1 MPDNTAEP
9 WWSWAPTFPRKAIIS
24 AMVGFNLVAAE
35 TIIINLT
42 TAQPPPNSI
51 AEIIATIQT
60 PSVIAN
66 FLGLLVGFQ
75 LNFEVFHMILS
86 RKANQADVQNAEAR
100 GKAQGIAKTQA
111 EVMAWYEANKD
122 DLQNAPPPFSQNN
135 NGHSP

>member
-1 MPDNTAEP
+1 MPDNKPEP

-24 AMVGFNLVAAE
+24 AMVGFNLVATE

-42 TAQPPPNSI
+42 TAQPPPNTI

-86 RKANQADVQNAEAR
+86 KKANQADVQKAKADTEAKFR
-100 GKAQGIAKTQA
+100 
-111 EVMAWYEANKD
+111 AWYEANKD
-122 DLQNAPPPFSQNN
+122 QLANIPPPPFSQNN